1 LEKETRVLPKRR
13 FLRASGRFAAILVT
27 LAATISA
34 VALPAGTAHAEPS
47 LAQIQRRIEAESHR
61 LEKVVERYNAI
72 KESIKENTAE
82 AGRVRAAIAPLAAEL
97 ATETDRL
104 GELAALAYKGGA
116 LAEVSAMLSA
126 ESPSA
131 VVDRLLTLDQITKF
145 ETAQLASVRD
155 AKARHDSQ
163 AGRLAQLIADEKAKQ
178 RTLADERRT
187 INKDLAK
194 LYEMRRLAYGRSHTP
209 SSSGGGSVKAPKVSG
224 RAGAA
229 VRYAYAQ
236 LGKPYVWGGA
246 GPGGFDCSGLTMA
259 AWRKA
264 GVSLPHNA
272 AMQYRRLPKISRS
285 ALRPGDLVFYSGLGH
300 VGIYVGNGKIIH
312 SPTFGQR
319 VKLVSIN
326 IMRPYGYAR
335 PG

>member
-1 LEKETRVLPKRR
+1 VSSKRGY
-13 FLRASGRFAAILVT
+13 LRAPGRIVATLLT
-27 LAATISA
+27 LAGA
-34 VALPAGTAHAEPS
+34 VTAVLLPAGAARAEPS
-47 LAQIQRRIEAESHR
+47 LSQIQRRIEAESNR
-61 LEKVVERYNAI
+61 LEQVVERYNAI
-72 KESIKENTAE
+72 GESIKDNQAE
-82 AGRVRAAIAPLAAEL
+82 AARIRTAIKPLAAQL
-97 ATETDRL
+97 DTETDRL

-116 LAEVSAMLSA
+116 LAEVSAMLTA
-126 ESPSA
+126 ESPTA
-131 VVDRLLTLDQITKF
+131 VVNRLLTLDQITKY
-145 ETAQLASVRD
+145 ERAQIRAVTD

-163 AGRLAQLIADEKAKQ
+163 ADTLTRLIADERDKQ
-178 RTLADERRT
+178 RKLAGERRA

-194 LYEMRRLAYGRSHTP
+194 LYELRRQAYGRSHTP
-209 SSSGGGSVKAPKVSG
+209 SSRGGNPKAPSVSG

-229 VRYAYAQ
+229 VKYAYRQ
-236 LGKPYVWGGA
+236 LGKPYVWGGD

-259 AWRKA
+259 AWRAA

-272 AMQYRRLPKISRS
+272 AMQYRRLPKISRG

-300 VGIYVGNGKIIH
+300 VGLYVGNGRIIH

-319 VKLVSIN
+319 VKMVSIN